1 MWLIL
6 FHYNLVHSP
15 IVAFLGPAC
24 SVVVISVEQN
34 GPTVS
39 WKVFGETNIK
49 HSMQISIVENDAG
62 CLEMFLLNHNE
73 LNFLR
78 NE

>member
-1 MWLIL
+1 M
-6 FHYNLVHSP
+6 
-15 IVAFLGPAC
+15 
-24 SVVVISVEQN
+24 EQN

-62 CLEMFLLNHNE
+62 CLEMYLLNHNE